1 MKIVCHS
8 GAFLQN
14 DFVVLEY
21 PVELS
26 GLSHEIA
33 YAIDLKKDK
42 DYMSKS
48 K

>member
-1 MKIVCHS
+1 MEIVCHS

-14 DFVVLEY
+14 DFVVLES

-26 GLSHEIA
+26 GLSHEIV
-33 YAIDLKKDK
+33 YVIDLKKDK
-42 DYMSKS
+42 DYMPKS